1 MRILVVG
8 SNGLL
13 GGNVTSVAL
22 DRNETV
28 VTAYHSE
35 DPGFDCQSHQIDIT
49 SSIAVDDLVDEID
62 PDAIVNCAAMTDV
75 DGCETDP
82 EQAYAVNADGAEH
95 VARAAERVDAAL
107 VHTSTDYIFDGE
119 ETAPYSET
127 ADPAPKQV
135 YGESKL
141 VGERQVCEIYPDP
154 LIARL
159 SFVYGRSLP
168 DGTITGFPSWILERA
183 RKGDEIPLF
192 TDQRVSPSY
201 AKATARTLL
210 DLLDS
215 AHGGTFNVT
224 SRSCLTPYEFGELI
238 VEEAGFT
245 DASLIESSMDD
256 IDRNAERPQYTCL
269 DTTGVEKTLNRPQ
282 STLAEDIADLL

>member
-1 MRILVVG
+1 MRVLVVG
-8 SNGLL
+8 AGGLL

-35 DPGFDCQSHQIDIT
+35 DPGFDCPSHQIDVT
-49 SSIAVDDLVDEID
+49 SSTGVYDLVEEID

-95 VARAAERVDAAL
+95 VARAANRADATL
-107 VHTSTDYIFDGE
+107 VHTSTDYVFSGE

-127 ADPAPKQV
+127 AEPDPKQV
-135 YGESKL
+135 YGKSKL
-141 VGERQVCEIYPDP
+141 AGECRVRETHPDP

-168 DGTITGFPSWILERA
+168 DGSVSGFPAWVLEKA

-201 AKATARTLL
+201 AKATAKTLL
-210 DLLDS
+210 DLLEADQE
-215 AHGGTFNVT
+215 GTFNVA
-224 SRSCLTPYEFGELI
+224 SRSCVTPYEFGEQI
-238 VEEAGFT
+238 VKEVGFA
-245 DASLIESSMDD
+245 DATLTESSMKD
-256 IDRNAERPQYTCL
+256 IDRDAERPQYTCL
-269 DTTGVEKTLNRPQ
+269 DTTAVEEALDRPQ
-282 STLAEDIADLL
+282 STLEEDLAELF

>member
-1 MRILVVG
+1 MRVLVG
-8 SNGLL
+8 GANGLL

-28 VTAYHSE
+28 VTTYHSE
-35 DPGFDCQSHQIDIT
+35 DPGFDCPSHQIDIT
-49 SSIAVDDLVDEID
+49 SSTAVNDLVSEID
-62 PDAIVNCAAMTDV
+62 PDAIINCAAMTDV

-95 VARAAERVDAAL
+95 VARAADSVDAAL
-107 VHTSTDYIFDGE
+107 VHTSTDYVFNGE

-127 ADPAPKQV
+127 AEPAPKQV

-141 VGERQVCEIYPDP
+141 AGECRVRETHTDP

-168 DGTITGFPSWILERA
+168 DGAISGFPSWVLERA
-183 RKGDEIPLF
+183 HKGDEIPLF

-201 AKATARTLL
+201 AETTAKTLL
-210 DLLDS
+210 DLLEADQE
-215 AHGGTFNVT
+215 GMFNVA
-224 SRSCLTPYEFGELI
+224 SRSCVTPYEFGGLI
-238 VEEAGFT
+238 VEESGFA
-245 DASLIESSMDD
+245 DATLTESSMNDVD
-256 IDRNAERPQYTCL
+256 QDAERPQYTCL
-269 DTTGVEKTLNRPQ
+269 DTTAVEEALGRSQ
-282 STLAEDIADLL
+282 STLEKDLADLL

>member
-1 MRILVVG
+1 MRVLVVG
-8 SNGLL
+8 ANGLL

-22 DRNETV
+22 DRSETV

-35 DPGFDCQSHQIDIT
+35 DPEFDCPSYQIDIT
-49 SSIAVDDLVDEID
+49 SATAVDALVTEID
-62 PDAIVNCAAMTDV
+62 PDTIINCAAMTDV

-95 VARAAERVDAAL
+95 VARAADSVDAAL
-107 VHTSTDYIFDGE
+107 IHTSTDYVFDGE
-119 ETAPYSET
+119 ETAPYSED
-127 ADPAPKQV
+127 AEPDPKQV

-141 VGERQVCEIYPDP
+141 TGERRVRETYPDS

-168 DGTITGFPSWILERA
+168 DESISGFPAWVLEKV

-201 AKATARTLL
+201 AKTTAKTLL
-210 DLLDS
+210 DLLEADQ
-215 AHGGTFNVT
+215 AGTFNVA
-224 SRSCLTPYEFGELI
+224 SRSCVTPYEFGELI
-238 VEEAGFT
+238 VEEAGIG
-245 DASLIESSMDD
+245 DATLTESSMNA
-256 IDRNAERPQYTCL
+256 IDRDAERPRYTCL
-269 DTTGVEKTLNRPQ
+269 DTTAVEEALDRTQP
-282 STLAEDIADLL
+282 TLAESLADLL

>member
-1 MRILVVG
+1 MQILVVG
-8 SNGLL
+8 ASGLL

-35 DPGFDCQSHQIDIT
+35 DPGFDCPSHQIDIT
-49 SSIAVDDLVDEID
+49 SSAAVDDLVIEVD

-75 DGCETDP
+75 DGCETDR

-95 VARAAERVDAAL
+95 VAWAADSVDAAL
-107 VHTSTDYIFDGE
+107 VHTSTDYVFSGE
-119 ETAPYSET
+119 ETDRYPET
-127 ADPAPKQV
+127 AEPAPKQV

-141 VGERQVCEIYPDP
+141 AGERHVRETHPDP
-154 LIARL
+154 LITRL

-168 DGTITGFPSWILERA
+168 DGSISGFPAWVLEKA

-201 AKATARTLL
+201 AKPTVKTLL
-210 DLLDS
+210 DLLEADQK
-215 AHGGTFNVT
+215 GTFNIA
-224 SRSCLTPYEFGELI
+224 SRSCVTPYEFGEL
-238 VEEAGFT
+238 VVKQAEFE
-245 DASLIESSMDD
+245 DATLTESSMND
-256 IDRNAERPQYTCL
+256 IDRDAERPQYTCL
-269 DTTGVEKTLNRPQ
+269 DTTAIEAALDRPQ
-282 STLAEDIADLL
+282 STLAEDLADLL

>member
-1 MRILVVG
+1 MRVLVVG
-8 SNGLL
+8 ANGLL

-22 DRNETV
+22 NRGKAV
-28 VTAYHSE
+28 VAAYHSGE
-35 DPGFDCQSHQIDIT
+35 PKFDCPSHQIDIT
-49 SSIAVDDLVDEID
+49 SSTAVDNLVTEAD

-82 EQAYAVNADGAEH
+82 EQAHAVNVDGAEH
-95 VARAAERVDAAL
+95 VARAADSADAAL
-107 VHTSTDYIFDGE
+107 IHTSTDYVFGGE

-127 ADPAPKQV
+127 AEPAPKQV

-141 VGERQVCEIYPDP
+141 AGERRVRETHPDP

-168 DGTITGFPSWILERA
+168 DGSVSGFPAWVLEKA

-201 AKATARTLL
+201 AKATAKTLL
-210 DLLDS
+210 DLLEADQE
-215 AHGGTFNVT
+215 GTFNVA
-224 SRSCLTPYEFGELI
+224 SRSCVTPYEFGEQI
-238 VEEAGFT
+238 VEEAGFA
-245 DASLIESSMDD
+245 DATLTESSMND
-256 IDRNAERPQYTCL
+256 IDRDAERPQYTCL
-269 DTTGVEKTLNRPQ
+269 DTVAVEAALDRPQ
-282 STLAEDIADLL
+282 STLAEDLADLL